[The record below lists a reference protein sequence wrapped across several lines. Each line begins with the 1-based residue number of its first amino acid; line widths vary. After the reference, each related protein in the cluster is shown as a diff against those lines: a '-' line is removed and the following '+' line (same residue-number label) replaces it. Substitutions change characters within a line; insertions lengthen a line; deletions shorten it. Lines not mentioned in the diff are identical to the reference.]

1 MSRRSALP
9 TLLRVAELR
18 EAVARADAGRALVA
32 QADATAERDLRAR
45 ALGELPS
52 PAAGATSLEQVAQ
65 LGRWRAEALRVAEG
79 ELTHAQAAR
88 ATAVEG
94 WTETRRRHQ
103 LLEGLADRA
112 RAARDEEREKV
123 AQRLADDLSS
133 SRERR

>member
-1 MSRRSALP
+1 MPRLIHH
-9 TLLRVAELR
+9 TLRVI
-18 EAVARADAGRALVA
+18 G
-32 QADATAERDLRAR
+32 
-45 ALGELPS
+45 
-52 PAAGATSLEQVAQ
+52 LEQVAQ

-79 ELTHAQAAR
+79 ELTQAQAAR

-123 AQRLADDLSS
+123 AQRLADDLSGS
-133 SRERR
+133 QERR